1 MSECYSNKFILNGTS
16 RVKENFDDNILRRK
30 GIVYEVIRVIDGV
43 PLFLEKHLERM
54 NNSFSLINKEMKYDK
69 EEIKEQIETLIKEVN
84 VFEGNIKLLMD
95 SESDERN
102 LLVYFVKHSYPTND
116 QYENG
121 VDTTLFFGER
131 ENPNAKIVNADFRT
145 LVNEQISEKNC
156 YEAILV
162 DRNGFI
168 TEGSKSNIFM
178 VRNEEI
184 LTSPLEDVLPG
195 VTRGSIIDIC
205 KENNILI
212 REEKVS
218 YKDINSLDGMF
229 ITGTSPKILP
239 IAIVDKITLNSPK
252 NTLILKLIR
261 LYNEKIDEYIKS
273 AK

>member
-1 MSECYSNKFILNGTS
+1 MSECYLNKFILNGTS
-16 RVKENFDDNILRRK
+16 RVKEKFDDNILRRK

-54 NNSFSLINKEMKYDK
+54 NNSFSLINKEMKYNK
-69 EEIKEQIETLIKEVN
+69 EEIKEQIETLIKDVN

-95 SESDERN
+95 SENDERN
-102 LLVYFVKHSYPTND
+102 LLVYFVKHSYPTKD

-121 VDTTLFFGER
+121 VNTTLFFGER
-131 ENPNAKIVNADFRT
+131 ENPNAKIVNTDFRT
-145 LVNEQISEKNC
+145 LVNEQISEKNS

-178 VRNEEI
+178 VRNDEI
-184 LTSPLEDVLPG
+184 ITSPLEDVLPG

-205 KENNILI
+205 KENNISI
-212 REEKVS
+212 REEKIS
-218 YKDINSLDGMF
+218 YKDISSLDGMF

-239 IAIVDKITLNSPK
+239 IVDVDKITLNSPK
-252 NTLILKLIR
+252 NTLILELIR
-261 LYNEKIDEYIKS
+261 LYNKKIDEYIKS